1 MSDFVLD
8 ASVLVKWAVPEN
20 AEVDTDKALDLLADF
35 EQGNIN
41 LLQPIHWLCEVG
53 AVLCR
58 ISAPTLNR
66 KIQLLRALEIPVIDN
81 PAIFQ
86 FAGEL
91 AVELDHHLFD
101 TLYHAVALEN
111 NMTLVTAD
119 RRYYQKAYGLGG
131 IVMLEDFGG

>member
-1 MSDFVLD
+1 MSDYVLD
-8 ASVLVKWAVPEN
+8 ASVLIKWAVPEN
-20 AEVDTDKALDLLADF
+20 AEEDTYKALKLLVEF
-35 EQGNIN
+35 EQGSIN

-86 FAGEL
+86 SAGEL
-91 AVELDHHLFD
+91 AIKLDHHLFD

-119 RRYYQKAYGLGG
+119 IRYYRKASQLGH
-131 IVMLEDFGG
+131 IKLLSDI